1 MIKTPILVGLAAA
14 GALLA
19 ACGSSG
25 SSKPSAAAPA
35 PPPPTAATSPAP
47 APAAAAGASVSVKAA
62 TSPLGQILVGPDGR
76 TLYAFTNDTEAK
88 STCSGTCAEAWPPA
102 VVAANWTVA
111 PGLDSGI
118 FSTVARDDGTEQL
131 TAGQFPLY
139 FFSGD
144 ARPGDVNGQGS
155 GNVWFVVDTKA
166 QVVKDAAA
174 GAAAAAPT
182 TAAAP
187 VAPAPA
193 ASLADSSLGK
203 IVVDGSGRTLYAF
216 TKDADGTSTCL
227 DACANAWPPAIVTGD
242 VAVQGLDQS
251 LFTTVPRPDG
261 SMQLKMGKWP
271 LYTFSGDA
279 APGDVNGQ
287 GSGGSWFVV
296 GQDGKLIK

>member
-1 MIKTPILVGLAAA
+1 
-14 GALLA
+14 
-19 ACGSSG
+19 
-25 SSKPSAAAPA
+25 
-35 PPPPTAATSPAP
+35 
-47 APAAAAGASVSVKAA
+47 
-62 TSPLGQILVGPDGR
+62 
-76 TLYAFTNDTEAK
+76 
-88 STCSGTCAEAWPPA
+88 
-102 VVAANWTVA
+102 VAANWTVA

-131 TAGQFPLY
+131 AAGQFPLY
-139 FFSGD
+139 YFSGD

-155 GNVWFVVDTKA
+155 GNVWFVVDTEA
-166 QVVKDAAA
+166 QVVKDAASSTA
-174 GAAAAAPT
+174 TTPT
-182 TAAAP
+182 TAAPA
-187 VAPAPA
+187 AQAPA

-216 TKDADGTSTCL
+216 TKDTEGTSTCL

-242 VAVQGLDQS
+242 LAVQGLDQS

-271 LYTFSGDA
+271 LYIFSGDA

>member
-1 MIKTPILVGLAAA
+1 MIKTRILVGLAA
-14 GALLA
+14 
-19 ACGSSG
+19 
-25 SSKPSAAAPA
+25 
-35 PPPPTAATSPAP
+35 
-47 APAAAAGASVSVKAA
+47 AAAAGASVSVKAA

-88 STCSGTCAEAWPPA
+88 STCTGTCAEAWPPA

-139 FFSGD
+139 YFSGD

-187 VAPAPA
+187 ATPAPA

-296 GQDGKLIK
+296 GEDSKLIK

>member
-1 MIKTPILVGLAAA
+1 MIKPRILVGLAAA
-14 GALLA
+14 GALLG
-19 ACGSSG
+19 ACGSSN

-35 PPPPTAATSPAP
+35 PPPPSVATSPAP
-47 APAAAAGASVSVKAA
+47 APAAAGASVSVKAA

-76 TLYAFTNDTEAK
+76 TLYAFTNDTDAK
-88 STCSGTCAEAWPPA
+88 STCTGTCAEAWPPA

-118 FSTVARDDGTEQL
+118 FSTVARGDGTEQL

-139 FFSGD
+139 YFSGD

-166 QVVKDAAA
+166 QVVKDAAS
-174 GAAAAAPT
+174 AAAAAPT
-182 TAAAP
+182 TAPAAP
-187 VAPAPA
+187 VPA
-193 ASLADSSLGK
+193 ASLADSPLGK

-216 TKDADGTSTCL
+216 TKDADGTPTCL